1 MSHQDRKAYGE
12 IRRMQL
18 MEEIAITEAKERQ
31 LMRL

>member
-1 MSHQDRKAYGE
+1 MSHQDCKANSE
-12 IRRMQL
+12 IRMQL

>member
-1 MSHQDRKAYGE
+1 MSHQDCKANSE

-18 MEEIAITEAKERQ
+18 MEEIAITEAKEKQ